1 MDQPTD
7 NKQLRI
13 YNKNNQ
19 YSFFSV
25 DEVIANNLN
34 TWQGWK
40 CSAGVRN
47 LYIDYDGN
55 VWVANCAS
63 SDFYGKLH
71 RKRIEDFTESLNN
84 QQHLD
89 DAWKEY
95 RESIIGA
102 DGSEKRKEWINANT
116 ENGWPMPKYNHKES
130 EQQHKL
136 MAEIR
141 RLEKEFF
148 TPDRLNAHIGNRD
161 NPLYKKF
168 LKDDKSWS
176 YRTTKSDNAWGL
188 QGSIFTGWNIPNEWV
203 TCPYSSCGCG
213 ADVILSKG
221 KNDVALENLHVTKYG
236 VDGQDKGHVQ
246 DPVKN
251 PHNAFDTIPVGIE
264 MNFPIDY
271 QILWDITRR
280 CNYDC
285 DYCWPSVHN
294 NVEEHHAYEKIIET
308 INQAINTWSKGKS
321 IRWNFGGGEPTMNPK
336 FLDILK
342 HLKNKNQW
350 VLVTTNGSRS
360 TKYWKEACQYINSVN
375 MSAHF
380 GSMDLYKGNEERF
393 IENCEIIINRH
404 KKVSDDHWLEVKLM
418 TPPGML
424 ERAQAFYKKIIDLGI
439 YDIGAN
445 GRQIGAISL
454 VPIRDIADSSKLVG
468 YSDNEIKFFQQQ
480 G

>member
-1 MDQPTD
+1 VDQPTD

-19 YSFFSV
+19 YSLFSV

-34 TWQGWK
+34 KWKDWK
-40 CSAGVRN
+40 CSAGVRS

-55 VWVANCAS
+55 VWIANCAS
-63 SDFYGKLH
+63 ASHYGKVH
-71 RKRIEDFTESLNN
+71 DQRVTTYTN
-84 QQHLD
+84 QDPKLIDRQ
-89 DAWKEY
+89 WQEY

-102 DGSEKRKEWINANT
+102 DGSGKRKDWINANT
-116 ENGWPMPKYNHKES
+116 ENGWPMPKHDYKNS

-136 MAEIR
+136 MAEIG
-141 RLEKEFF
+141 RLEKIFF
-148 TPDRLNAHIGNRD
+148 DDP
-161 NPLYKKF
+161 YKQF
-168 LKDDKSWS
+168 MKDPATWQWKAQED
-176 YRTTKSDNAWGL
+176 TKAWGL
-188 QGSIFTGWNIPNEWV
+188 QGSIFTGWETPKEWT
-203 TCPYSSCGCG
+203 TCPLTSCGCG
-213 ADVILSKG
+213 ADVILSKA
-221 KNDVALENLHVTKYG
+221 KDELALENLNVTKYG
-236 VDGQDKGHVQ
+236 YNGQDKGQLQ
-246 DPVKN
+246 DAVKN
-251 PHNAFDTIPVGIE
+251 PHIAFDTIPVGIE

-294 NVEEHHAYEKIIET
+294 NTEEHHAYNKIIET
-308 INQAINTWSKGKS
+308 IDKAIDTWSKGAS

-342 HLKNKNQW
+342 HLKERKQW
-350 VLVTTNGSRS
+350 TLVTTNGSRS

-380 GSMDLYKGNEERF
+380 GSMDLYKGNEQRF
-393 IENCEIIINRH
+393 IENCKIIINHH
-404 KKVSDDHWLEVKLM
+404 KSVNDDFWLEIKLM

-424 ERAQAFYKKIIDLGI
+424 ERAQLFNEKIIELGI
-439 YDIGAN
+439 FNKGAN
-445 GRQIGAISL
+445 GRQIGATSL
-454 VPIRDIADSSKLVG
+454 VPIRGIDDSSELVG

-480 G
+480 S

>member
-1 MDQPTD
+1 VDQPTD
-7 NKQLRI
+7 NKQLRV

-19 YSFFSV
+19 YSLFSV
-25 DEVIANNLN
+25 DEVIANQLN
-34 TWQGWK
+34 SWQGWK

-71 RKRIEDFTESLNN
+71 RKRIEDFTQSLNN

-95 RESIIGA
+95 REAVIGA
-102 DGSEKRKEWINANT
+102 DHSEKRIAWTNANT
-116 ENGWPMPKYNHKES
+116 ENGWPMPKGKWKES
-130 EQQHKL
+130 EQNQKL
-136 MAEIR
+136 QAEIK

-148 TPDRLNAHIGNRD
+148 TPDKLDALIGDHTNL
-161 NPLYKKF
+161 LYKKF
-168 LKDDKSWS
+168 LKTDMNWS
-176 YRTTKSDNAWGL
+176 YRTTDDDKAWGL
-188 QGSIFTGWNIPNEWV
+188 QGSIFTGWTTPKDWV

-221 KNDVALENLHVTKYG
+221 KDESAIQNLNVTKHGY
-236 VDGQDKGHVQ
+236 DGQDKGNLQ
-246 DPVKN
+246 DPIKN
-251 PHNAFDTIPVGIE
+251 PHNAFETTPVGIE

-280 CNYDC
+280 CNYNC

-294 NVEEHHAYEKIIET
+294 NTEEHHAYSKIIET
-308 INQAINTWSKGKS
+308 IDKAVDTWSKGKS

-342 HLKNKNQW
+342 HLKQRRQW
-350 VLVTTNGSRS
+350 ILVTTNGSRS

-380 GSMDLYKGNEERF
+380 SSMDLYKGNEERF
-393 IENCEIIINRH
+393 IENCKIIIDHH
-404 KKVSDDHWLEVKLM
+404 KKVDDDFWLEVKLM

-424 ERAQAFYKKIIDLGI
+424 ERAQIVNEKIIALGI
-439 YDIGAN
+439 YDNGAN
-445 GRQIGAISL
+445 GRQIGATSL
-454 VPIRDIADSSKLVG
+454 VPIRGIDDSSKLVG
-468 YSDNEIKFFQQQ
+468 YSDNEIGFFQQQ